1 VTSFLSL
8 LERYQDTQPSVEEV
22 KRHYNVRAVAKGKV
36 AVVQQ
41 DLSVHIEIVDTRDQS
56 VIFANQYRI
65 EGLDGLLDLQKTIAR
80 DITDHLKERLAGES
94 IEPVFTRHTPD
105 SAAHHNYL
113 RGRHF
118 WYKRTPGDL
127 ERALEY
133 FKKAIDIDPDYALA
147 WSGLGDTYRVMP
159 KYAGTPS
166 YRAFPLG
173 REAAEKALSLDD
185 TLAETHTSMG
195 GALTDE
201 GKYPEAEE
209 HVKRAIELN
218 PNYLLAYFWSG
229 YNFDAS
235 RRSQDAIDRY
245 QQALRLDPMS
255 PPIAG
260 NLALMYHDL
269 GELERSREIL
279 DEAIALN
286 PENSA
291 PYVQHAWLHSTQGD
305 HEKAEEMAEKAL
317 SLNPTSLYT
326 IQNVAYVHTRA
337 QNFDRAIEI
346 LEEAMVQE
354 PAFQRVAN
362 SYLGD
367 IYSRMKQFDKAIE
380 HHQKAIDID
389 PLDYDSYDQLAWT
402 YWTLKEWEEA
412 AHAWRKVMELK
423 PDDARAYQYLGCV
436 LGILGRIE
444 EEWECYQKATELT
457 PVQSIELG
465 VWFLNYGDYER
476 AVTGLIQA
484 ENVNPGYPNTMMYLF
499 AAQFLSGDYPGAER
513 SLSEWLKRLN
523 YKGREILRAQA
534 LPGRPV
540 DRGSLIDYIRLIL
553 ERFEEEERPI
563 SGSFEARFPATLYI
577 LSGDLESA
585 IGTLEYGYEHFET
598 DSNWFPWY
606 IRFSYFKPL
615 HNDPRFWELVKKMKL
630 APYFNRDNLPYIK

>member
-1 VTSFLSL
+1 MTSFLSL

-173 REAAEKALSLDD
+173 REAAEK
-185 TLAETHTSMG
+185 
-195 GALTDE
+195 
-201 GKYPEAEE
+201 
-209 HVKRAIELN
+209 
-218 PNYLLAYFWSG
+218 
-229 YNFDAS
+229 
-235 RRSQDAIDRY
+235 
-245 QQALRLDPMS
+245 ALRLDPMS

-615 HNDPRFWELVKKMKL
+615 HDDPRFWELVKKMKL